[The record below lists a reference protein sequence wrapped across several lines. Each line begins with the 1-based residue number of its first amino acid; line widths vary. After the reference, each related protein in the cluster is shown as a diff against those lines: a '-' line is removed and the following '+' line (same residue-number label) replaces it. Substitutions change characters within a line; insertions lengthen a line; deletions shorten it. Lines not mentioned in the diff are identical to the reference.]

1 MKGKQL
7 PLTLAWALTIHKSQ
21 AMTLE
26 KAWINIGKKESTLG
40 LTYVGI
46 SRVRN
51 LSSLIIE
58 PMTFERL
65 ANIKNSETL
74 KFRLRE
80 ELRLKQLNCE
90 TA

>member
-1 MKGKQL
+1 
-7 PLTLAWALTIHKSQ
+7 
-21 AMTLE
+21 MTLE
-26 KAWINIGKKESTLG
+26 RASWIEIGKKESTLD

-65 ANIKNSETL
+65 ANIKNSESL
-74 KFRLRE
+74 KFRLKE
-80 ELRLKQLNCE
+80 ELRLQQLNCK
-90 TA
+90 TAKINWNQS